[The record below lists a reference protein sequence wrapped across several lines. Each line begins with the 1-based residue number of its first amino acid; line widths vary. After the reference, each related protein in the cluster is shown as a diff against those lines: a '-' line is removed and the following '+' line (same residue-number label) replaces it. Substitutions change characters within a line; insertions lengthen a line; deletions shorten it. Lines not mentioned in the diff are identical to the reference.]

1 MSEMKNTL
9 SGVNDRSDT
18 EKQKIN
24 ELKNTAIRIIQN
36 KTQKE
41 KKIKNII
48 SENFKPVNVCN
59 RVPK

>member
-41 KKIKNII
+41 KKN
-48 SENFKPVNVCN
+48 
-59 RVPK
+59 